1 METVLTNEDT
11 GKGVMWE
18 LEKRLDQ
25 PMDAEAERLRN
36 MYREKTYPTVLML
49 QLAFQ
54 SLGVVFGDLGTS
66 PLYVIYSIFPNEIE
80 DTEKIIG
87 ALSLLIYYPPK
98 YRPINVFVNF
108 YSKPE
113 YKFKVERDNFFPEP
127 TVDRGVIRFKIKDVG
142 EYPPVSSNKSFFFD
156 GELARALSFQVN
168 SAFNGKRKMLR
179 KSLQHLY
186 SSVEIEAALTN
197 IGLTPTLYDI
207 SGKSPE
213 VHLNTKMSIDA
224 IL

>member
-1 METVLTNEDT
+1 METVSTNEDT
-11 GKGVMWE
+11 RKGAMWE
-18 LEKRLDQ
+18 LEKSLDQ
-25 PMDAEAERLRN
+25 PMDAEAGRLRN

-66 PLYVIYSIFPNEIE
+66 PLYVLNYAIH
-80 DTEKIIG
+80 
-87 ALSLLIYYPPK
+87 ALT
-98 YRPINVFVNF
+98 VNKSSELF
-108 YSKPE
+108 SS
-113 YKFKVERDNFFPEP
+113 VLTIRLVCLERDNFSPEP
-127 TVDRGVIRFKIKDVG
+127 TVDGGVIRFKMKEAG
-142 EYPPVSSNKSFFFD
+142 EYPPLSSNKSFF
-156 GELARALSFQVN
+156 SMVN
-168 SAFNGKRKMLR
+168 SEFNGKRKMLG

-197 IGLTPTLYDI
+197 IGLSPTLYDI

-224 IL
+224 ILSCMY